1 MKSFV
6 AVLRGPDHI
15 FEFANAAH
23 RESFG
28 DRGIIGRARAEVFAE
43 LNSQGFAEAPDRA
56 FQTGQTVFLRDK
68 SARFDINPEGK
79 PAQRR
84 LDISYEPMRNAA
96 GEVTGLYVQ
105 GRDVTEISGHPLEAR
120 VVVGGLE
127 TLSDGELLTLLLY
140 HGTLDADSEDRAT
153 QLLQRFGSLGG
164 VLAASIPSLNQIVPS
179 GQSSASRSVP
189 SSVAIHLKI
198 AREIGRRILFK
209 KMASRPLL
217 SGSRLLR
224 TYLKALLGTEPRER
238 FVVLFLDAS
247 QRLIAC
253 ETLGEGTLTHA
264 PVYSREVVRRALELS
279 AASLIL
285 VHNHPSGDTRPSDED
300 IATTAQIERAAAI
313 LDIRVLDHLIVA
325 GDTIVSLAEEELLFP
340 PRRFGGRRRH

>member
-6 AVLRGPDHI
+6 AVLRGPDHV

-28 DRGIIGRARAEVFAE
+28 DRDIIGRARADVFSE
-43 LNSQGFAEAPDRA
+43 LNNQGFAAAPDEAYR
-56 FQTGQTVFLRDK
+56 TGRTVFLRDK
-68 SARFDINPEGK
+68 PARFDFGPEGK
-79 PAQRR
+79 PPQRR
-84 LDISYEPMRNAA
+84 LDISYEPMRDASGA
-96 GEVTGLYVQ
+96 VTGLFVQ

-120 VVVGGLE
+120 VVVGGME
-127 TLSDGELLTLLLY
+127 TLSDAELLTLLLY

-153 QLLQRFGSLGG
+153 QLLARFGSLGG
-164 VLAASIPSLNQIVPS
+164 VLSASIPSLNQIVPN
-179 GQSSASRSVP
+179 GQSNAHRSVP
-189 SSVAIHLKI
+189 SSVAIHLKL

-209 KMASRPLL
+209 KITSRPLL
-217 SGSRLLR
+217 SDSSLLR

-247 QRLIAC
+247 RRLIAC

-285 VHNHPSGDTRPSDED
+285 VHNHPSGDARPSDED
-300 IATTAQIERAAAI
+300 VATTAQIERAAAI
-313 LDIRVLDHLIVA
+313 LDIAVLDHLIVA
-325 GDTIVSLAEEELLFP
+325 GDTIVSLAENELLFP